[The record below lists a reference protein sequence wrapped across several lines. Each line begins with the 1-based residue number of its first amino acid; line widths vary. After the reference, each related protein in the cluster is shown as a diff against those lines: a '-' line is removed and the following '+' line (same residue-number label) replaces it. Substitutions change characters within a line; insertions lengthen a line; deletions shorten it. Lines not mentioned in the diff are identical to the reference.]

1 MVLQPPEPTITI
13 SGPQHIARTVDN
25 IQAGILPFTGVT
37 VVSLMSEEM
46 EEEEDRI
53 LKGKD
58 SVYYLVGIRKYYV
71 DHLFTP
77 FCTEL
82 YEIGIHKL

>member
-25 IQAGILPFTGVT
+25 LQAGILPFTGVT

-46 EEEEDRI
+46 EEEEDEFLRGEI
-53 LKGKD
+53 
-58 SVYYLVGIRKYYV
+58 SPSLVS
-71 DHLFTP
+71 
-77 FCTEL
+77 E
-82 YEIGIHKL
+82 KLREKCWIMGDFF